1 MSTSREG
8 ATMKISSIISGKRV
22 ETISASASIHDLVNT
37 LNSHHIGALV
47 VSSDGKR
54 IDGIVSE
61 RDVVRAMPGKL
72 DQLIGMH
79 VRDIMTVEVHTCT
92 PDTTVAELMKMMTE
106 HRIRHVPVV
115 DAEGALLAATDA
127 MPAMPEAL
135 TALVAQKTAASR
147 MVDLPLSA
155 AGAAPQIAF
164 IVPIYAVQA
173 DRTPEQAAISSA
185 LQAEGQPQQQ

>member
-1 MSTSREG
+1 MESIAFAQPQVHDVSTSREG
-8 ATMKISSIISGKRV
+8 ATMKIRSIISGKRV
-22 ETISASASIHDLVNT
+22 ETISASASIHDVVNT

-79 VRDIMTVEVHTCT
+79 VRDIMTVDVHTCT

-115 DAEGALLAATDA
+115 DAEGALISIVSIGDVVKNRVGEMESENQALRDYVAT
-127 MPAMPEAL
+127 
-135 TALVAQKTAASR
+135 
-147 MVDLPLSA
+147 
-155 AGAAPQIAF
+155 GA
-164 IVPIYAVQA
+164 
-173 DRTPEQAAISSA
+173 
-185 LQAEGQPQQQ
+185 

>member
-1 MSTSREG
+1 
-8 ATMKISSIISGKRV
+8 MKISSIISGKRV
-22 ETISASASIHDLVNT
+22 ETISASASIHDVVNT

-92 PDTTVAELMKMMTE
+92 PETTVAELMKMMTE

-115 DAEGALLAATDA
+115 DAEGALISIVSIGDVVKNRVGEMESENQALRDYVAT
-127 MPAMPEAL
+127 
-135 TALVAQKTAASR
+135 
-147 MVDLPLSA
+147 
-155 AGAAPQIAF
+155 GA
-164 IVPIYAVQA
+164 
-173 DRTPEQAAISSA
+173 
-185 LQAEGQPQQQ
+185 

>member
-1 MSTSREG
+1 MRTSREG

-22 ETISASASIHDLVNT
+22 ETISASASIHDVVNT

-92 PDTTVAELMKMMTE
+92 PETTVAELMKMMTE

-115 DAEGALLAATDA
+115 DAEGALISIVSIGDVVKNRVGEMESENQALRDYVAT
-127 MPAMPEAL
+127 
-135 TALVAQKTAASR
+135 
-147 MVDLPLSA
+147 
-155 AGAAPQIAF
+155 GA
-164 IVPIYAVQA
+164 
-173 DRTPEQAAISSA
+173 
-185 LQAEGQPQQQ
+185 